1 MEVARRRE
9 IMPENGLTLGVMP
22 TYNERENLPTI
33 VPRVLGQGDGIHVL
47 IVDDNS
53 PDGTGELADEMAAAD
68 ERIHVLHRAGK
79 LGLGTAYIAGFK
91 WALEKNYDLVFEMDS
106 DFSHNPDHIPE
117 FLDAAREYDLVLGSR
132 YLRGVTVI
140 NWPMSRLMLSYF
152 ANVYARVITG
162 LPFTDTT
169 GGYKCYRRKV
179 LEGIDLDAIT
189 SEGYSFQ
196 IETTF
201 RAWREGFK
209 IGEIKIIFTDR
220 AEGTSKMSGRIIREA
235 VWKVWWLRVLRILR
249 RI

>member
-1 MEVARRRE
+1 ML
-9 IMPENGLTLGVMP
+9 ENRLTLVVMP
-22 TYNERENLPTI
+22 TYNERENLPSI
-33 VPRVLGQGDGIHVL
+33 VPKVLAQGAGIHVL
-47 IVDDNS
+47 VVDDNS
-53 PDGTGELADEMAAAD
+53 PDGTGQLADALAAED

-91 WALEKNYDLVFEMDS
+91 WALERDYEYVFEMDS

-117 FLDAAREYDLVLGSR
+117 FLEAAQQYDLVLGSR

-152 ANVYARVITG
+152 ANKYARVVTG
-162 LPFTDTT
+162 LPFSDTT
-169 GGYKCYRRKV
+169 GGFKCYRRKV
-179 LEGIDLDAIT
+179 LEEIDLGAIT

-196 IETTF
+196 IETTY
-201 RAWREGFK
+201 RAWRKDFK

-220 AEGTSKMSGRIIREA
+220 SEGTSKMSGRIIREA
-235 VWKVWWLRVLRILR
+235 VWKVWWLRLLRIFG

>member
-1 MEVARRRE
+1 MSANTE
-9 IMPENGLTLGVMP
+9 PTLVVMP
-22 TYNERENLPTI
+22 TYNERENVPVI
-33 VPRVLGQGDGIHVL
+33 VPRVLTQDPAVQVL

-53 PDGTGELADEMAAAD
+53 PDGTGKIADELAAGN
-68 ERIHVLHRAGK
+68 ERIHVIHRPGK

-91 WALEKNYDLVFEMDS
+91 WALARDYEYVFEMDS

-117 FLDAAREYDLVLGSR
+117 FLAAAQDHDLVLGSR

-152 ANVYARVITG
+152 ANRYARIATG

-169 GGYKCYRRKV
+169 GGFKCYRRKV
-179 LEGIDLDAIT
+179 LEAIDLDAIR

-201 RAWREGFK
+201 RAWRKGFK
-209 IGEIKIIFTDR
+209 IGEIKIIFSDR
-220 AEGTSKMSGRIIREA
+220 TEGTSKMSGKIIREA
-235 VWKVWWLRVLRILR
+235 VWRVWKLRFMRLLGRI
-249 RI
+249 

>member
-1 MEVARRRE
+1 MSANTE
-9 IMPENGLTLGVMP
+9 PTLVVMP
-22 TYNERENLPTI
+22 TYNERENVPVI
-33 VPRVLGQGDGIHVL
+33 VPRVLTQDPAVQVL

-53 PDGTGELADEMAAAD
+53 PDGTGKIADELAAGN
-68 ERIHVLHRAGK
+68 ERIHVIHRPGK

-91 WALEKNYDLVFEMDS
+91 WALARDYEYVFEMDS

-117 FLDAAREYDLVLGSR
+117 FLAAAQDHDLVLGSR

-152 ANVYARVITG
+152 ANRYARIATG

-169 GGYKCYRRKV
+169 GGFKCYRRKV
-179 LEGIDLDAIT
+179 LEAIDLDAIR

-201 RAWREGFK
+201 RAWRKGFK
-209 IGEIKIIFTDR
+209 IGEIKIIFSDR
-220 AEGTSKMSGRIIREA
+220 TEGTSKMSGKIIREA
-235 VWKVWWLRVLRILR
+235 VWRVWKLRLMKLLR

>member
-1 MEVARRRE
+1 MNPDSQR
-9 IMPENGLTLGVMP
+9 TLVVMP
-22 TYNERENLPTI
+22 TYNERDNLPII
-33 VPRVLGQGDGIHVL
+33 VPRVLAQHPSVHVL
-47 IVDDNS
+47 VVDDNS
-53 PDGTGELADEMAAAD
+53 PDGTGQLADELAAGSD
-68 ERIHVLHRAGK
+68 RIHVIHRPGK

-91 WALEKNYDLVFEMDS
+91 WALDRDYQYIFEMDS

-117 FLDAAREYDLVLGSR
+117 FLTAARDYDLVLGSR

-152 ANVYARVITG
+152 ANRYARFVTG

-169 GGYKCYRRKV
+169 GGFKCYRRKV
-179 LEGIDLDAIT
+179 LEGIDLDAIR

-201 RAWREGFK
+201 RAWRRGFK
-209 IGEIKIIFTDR
+209 VGEIKIIFTDR
-220 AEGTSKMSGRIIREA
+220 TEGTSKMSGRIVREA
-235 VWKVWWLRVLRILR
+235 IWRVWALRFLRMLG

>member
-1 MEVARRRE
+1 MS
-9 IMPENGLTLGVMP
+9 ENGPTLVVMP

-33 VPRVLGQGDGIHVL
+33 VPRVLAQGDGIHVL

-53 PDGTGELADEMAAAD
+53 PDGTGQLADEMAAD

-79 LGLGTAYIAGFK
+79 LGLGTAYLAGFK
-91 WALEKNYDLVFEMDS
+91 WALERDYEYVFEMDS

-140 NWPMSRLMLSYF
+140 NWPMSRLMLSYL

-169 GGYKCYRRKV
+169 GGFKCYRRKV
-179 LEGIDLDAIT
+179 LEGIDLEAIS

-201 RAWREGFK
+201 RAWRRRFK

-220 AEGTSKMSGRIIREA
+220 TEGTSKMSGRIIREA
-235 VWKVWWLRVLRILR
+235 VWKVWWLRILR
-249 RI
+249 LLGRI